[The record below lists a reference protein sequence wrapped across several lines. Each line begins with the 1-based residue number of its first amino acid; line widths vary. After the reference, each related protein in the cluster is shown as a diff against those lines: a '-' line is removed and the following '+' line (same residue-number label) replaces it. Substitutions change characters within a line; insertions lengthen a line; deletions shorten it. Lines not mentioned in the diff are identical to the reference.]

1 MDSDRSRLLEAFH
14 QAGLSAQ
21 IPCLMRLRLR
31 PEDWLQERSLEE
43 IAERGIEAQLPC
55 LVDNEVDDE
64 DDEPTVKIIP
74 LVLEMPDADAYLAAR
89 AARENAA
96 PAQPPLPPSS
106 EGGPQPLL
114 RRGALKLEGWGRER
128 ARTLH

>member
-1 MDSDRSRLLEAFH
+1 MYSDRSRLLEAFH

-55 LVDNEVDDE
+55 LVDDEDEDE

-89 AARENAA
+89 ATRENAT
-96 PAQPPLPPSS
+96 LPQPSS
-106 EGGPQPLL
+106 LPSCESRPQPLL

>member
-1 MDSDRSRLLEAFH
+1 MDSDRSRLLEVFH

-55 LVDNEVDDE
+55 LVDDEEDE
-64 DDEPTVKIIP
+64 DEEPTVKIIP

-89 AARENAA
+89 AARENTV
-96 PAQPPLPPSS
+96 PPQQAVLPPI
-106 EGGPQPLL
+106 EHRPKPLL
-114 RRGALKLEGWGRER
+114 RRGALKVDGWGRES